1 MMYAMSDPR
10 SASAPHVELATFPTP
25 VEPAP
30 RLATAIGLGPDD
42 LWIKRDDLTGLGG
55 GGNKIRKLEW
65 TVGAAL
71 AEGADTL
78 VTTGAPQSNHAR
90 LTAAAGARLGLDVVL
105 VLRGTPGA
113 SRSGNLALDGLFG
126 ARIAWAGEVDRAGL
140 DRAAAEVCERLRTAG
155 ARPALIPFGGSSVL
169 GARGYARCG
178 EELRRQLPDLR
189 TAVVALGSG
198 GTMAGLVTSLG
209 QEAVLGI
216 DVGALPEPALAVREF
231 AGLTASEGL
240 RVRHDQIGAGY
251 GTLTA
256 ATAEALTL
264 AARTAGLVLDPT
276 YTGRAMAGLIAAVR
290 DGGIGP
296 GERTVF
302 VHTGGL
308 PGLFGHAEAIAYAEG
323 QVASYEA

>member
-1 MMYAMSDPR
+1 MMDAMSDPH
-10 SASAPHVELATFPTP
+10 SAPRVELATFPTP

-105 VLRGTPGA
+105 VLRGSPGG

-126 ARIAWAGEVDRAGL
+126 ARIAWAGDVDQAGL
-140 DRAAAEVCERLRTAG
+140 DGAAAEVCEQLRTTG
-155 ARPALIPFGGSSVL
+155 ARPALIPFGGSSAL

-198 GTMAGLVTSLG
+198 GTMAGLVVALG
-209 QEAVLGI
+209 AEAVLGV
-216 DVGALPEPALAVREF
+216 DVGALPEPAPAVSEF
-231 AGLTASEGL
+231 AGLPSPEGL
-240 RVRHDQIGAGY
+240 RVRRDQIGGGY
-251 GTLTA
+251 ATLTA
-256 ATAEALTL
+256 PTAEALTL

-290 DGGIGP
+290 DGDIRP

-308 PGLFGHAEAIAYAEG
+308 PGLFGHGEALAYAEG
-323 QVASYEA
+323 QVVRYEA